1 MSWVPLNPLP
11 SRWPDGFSW
20 CWGTQ
25 VQLGGS
31 VAKRGNKAEAPQGTR
46 RWGGE
51 VNPPRWPSPT
61 YPHKRNW
68 LLFFWILLINTCI
81 EALSIHRE
89 KNSLFLPPSLLP
101 PSLFL
106 SFLHYASSFPFSL
119 RSCLVSAMFG
129 LVVCLWG
136 WDNYYWHLHWQ
147 QTTVPPYTMFPLM
160 E

>member
-1 MSWVPLNPLP
+1 MDVRRGGEKKMSWVPLNPLP

-31 VAKRGNKAEAPQGTR
+31 VAKRGNKPEAPQGTG

-61 YPHKRNW
+61 SPHKRNW

-89 KNSLFLPPSLLP
+89 KNSLSFSLPPAP
-101 PSLFL
+101 PHYSFL
-106 SFLHYASSFPFSL
+106 SFTTLLLFPTLPSFLLSIG
-119 RSCLVSAMFG
+119 RVWISCLPVR
-129 LVVCLWG
+129 VR
-136 WDNYYWHLHWQ
+136 
-147 QTTVPPYTMFPLM
+147 
-160 E
+160 

>member
-1 MSWVPLNPLP
+1 MDVRRGGEKEKMSWVPLNSLP

-31 VAKRGNKAEAPQGTR
+31 VAKRGNKAEAPQGTG

-51 VNPPRWPSPT
+51 VNPPRWPSLT

-81 EALSIHRE
+81 DAVSIHRE
-89 KNSLFLPPSLLP
+89 KNSLFLPLSCP
-101 PSLFL
+101 PPNCSFL
-106 SFLHYASSFPFSL
+106 SFTTLLFPSLPSFLLSIGCVWI
-119 RSCLVSAMFG
+119 SCRPVR
-129 LVVCLWG
+129 VR
-136 WDNYYWHLHWQ
+136 
-147 QTTVPPYTMFPLM
+147 
-160 E
+160 